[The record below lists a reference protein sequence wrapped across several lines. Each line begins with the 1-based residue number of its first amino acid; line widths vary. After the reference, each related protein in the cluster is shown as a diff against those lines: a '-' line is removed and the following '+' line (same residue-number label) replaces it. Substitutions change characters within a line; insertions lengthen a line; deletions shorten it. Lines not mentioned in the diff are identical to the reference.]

1 MTQHHST
8 TVNRT
13 FKHLSDID
21 RGQLQAMYRSD
32 LYTQKEMADIPGGE
46 PINDFS

>member
-13 FKHLSDID
+13 FKHLPDTD
-21 RGQLQAMYRSD
+21 RGQLQAMYRFG
-32 LYTQKEMADIPGGE
+32 LYTQKEMADILGG
-46 PINDFS
+46 S

>member
-8 TVNRT
+8 TVKRT

-21 RGQLQAMYRSD
+21 RGQLQAMYRSG
-32 LYTQKEMADIPGGE
+32 LYTQKEMAHPVSIKTL
-46 PINDFS
+46 